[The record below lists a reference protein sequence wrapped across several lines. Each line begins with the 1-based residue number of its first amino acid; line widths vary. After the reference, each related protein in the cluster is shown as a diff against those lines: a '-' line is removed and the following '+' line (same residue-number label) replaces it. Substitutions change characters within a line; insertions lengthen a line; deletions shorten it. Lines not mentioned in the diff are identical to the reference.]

1 MSNSL
6 RLHGLQHARLPCPSS
21 TPGACSDSC
30 QWCHPTISSS
40 VISFSSCL
48 QSFRASGYFPMN
60 QFFISDGQSIR
71 TSASASFLPMNI
83 QDWFHSGW
91 TGLIFLLSKG
101 LSIVFSNTTIQKH
114 QFFGTQVSWVQLSHP
129 YVIAGKTI
137 ALTRWTFLDKV
148 MSLLFNMLSMLVIT
162 FLPRS
167 NRLLISWL
175 HSPSA
180 VRVLFL
186 LQSGFHLLLFLLWW
200 LWLKFPK
207 LCWIVVVR
215 VGTLVLSLT

>member
-114 QFFGTQVSWVQLSHP
+114 QFFGTQVSLWSNSQIHTRLL
-129 YVIAGKTI
+129 I
-137 ALTRWTFLDKV
+137 ALTSWTFVSKV
-148 MSLLFNMLSMLVIT
+148 MSLLFNMLSRLVSMKRFSLTSYNLI
-162 FLPRS
+162 FSSVRMS
-167 NRLLISWL
+167 NRNPGLTQI
-175 HSPSA
+175 
-180 VRVLFL
+180 
-186 LQSGFHLLLFLLWW
+186 LWN
-200 LWLKFPK
+200 
-207 LCWIVVVR
+207 
-215 VGTLVLSLT
+215 LTK